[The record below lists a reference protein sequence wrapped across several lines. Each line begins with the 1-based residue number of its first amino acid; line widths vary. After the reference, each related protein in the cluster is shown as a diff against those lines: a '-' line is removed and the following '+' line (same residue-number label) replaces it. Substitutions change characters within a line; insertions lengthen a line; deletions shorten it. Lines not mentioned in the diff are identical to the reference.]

1 MENQQP
7 KPNDYLVWSILTTLF
22 CCLPI
27 GIAAIVYSAKVGS
40 LYNAGDYQGA
50 CKASATAKTL
60 VLVTAAVGL
69 ISHIIY
75 FAVVGAAGIMATMH
89 DNVIVP

>member
-27 GIAAIVYSAKVGS
+27 GIAASTTQATTKGPVKRRPQPRPWSSSLPPSA
-40 LYNAGDYQGA
+40 
-50 CKASATAKTL
+50 
-60 VLVTAAVGL
+60 
-69 ISHIIY
+69 
-75 FAVVGAAGIMATMH
+75 
-89 DNVIVP
+89 